1 MIYFPKGTMN
11 TQPVKKTAAVQGLSR
26 RKMLGLLGAGTVAAL
41 LGCRRARRSREPT
54 VLLASLATAHAAAIP
69 ACVVRPDQTE
79 GPYFI
84 DEKLN
89 RSDIRSDPPEG
100 SVKPGVPLRLA
111 FHVSR
116 VSGTSCSPLSG
127 AIVDIWQCDALGVYS
142 DVRDM
147 NAGFD
152 TRGKKFLRGYQTT
165 DPNGFAEFLTIYPGW
180 YEGRTV
186 HIHFKIRNDPASR
199 RAQEF
204 NSQLYF
210 DESTTDQVYK
220 LAPYNS
226 KGRRSTT
233 NDTDFIFR
241 RGGKQLIPTLT
252 KDSHGY
258 AAKFEIGLQMS

>member
-1 MIYFPKGTMN
+1 MN
-11 TQPVKKTAAVQGLSR
+11 AQLVKQTAAVQLLSR
-26 RKMLGLLGAGTVAAL
+26 RQVLTLLGTGTAAVF
-41 LGCRRARRSREPT
+41 LGCRRVKRSGNPT
-54 VLLASLATAHAAAIP
+54 TSPASLTTAHAAAIP
-69 ACVVRPDQTE
+69 SCVVRPEQTE
-79 GPYFI
+79 GPYFL

-89 RSDIRSDPPEG
+89 RSDIRSDPLDG

-111 FHVSR
+111 FHLSR
-116 VSGTSCSPLSG
+116 VTGSSCSPLSS
-127 AIVDIWQCDALGVYS
+127 AVVDIWQCDALGVYS

-152 TRGKKFLRGYQTT
+152 TRGRKFLRGYQTT
-165 DPNGFAEFLTIYPGW
+165 DANGNAEFLTIYPGW

-199 RAQEF
+199 HAQEF

-241 RGGKQLIPTLT
+241 RGGKQLIPALT
-252 KDSHGY
+252 KDVNGY
-258 AAKFEIGLQMS
+258 AAKFDIGLQMN

>member
-1 MIYFPKGTMN
+1 MN
-11 TQPVKKTAAVQGLSR
+11 KRPAKKTPAVQLLSR
-26 RKMLGLLGAGTVAAL
+26 RKVLGLLSAGTAAIFF
-41 LGCRRARRSREPT
+41 GCRRVRRSGEPT
-54 VLLASLATAHAAAIP
+54 TSLASLATADAAAIP
-69 ACVVRPDQTE
+69 SCVVRPEQTE
-79 GPYFI
+79 GPYFV

-89 RSDIRSDPPEG
+89 RSDIRSDPSDG

-116 VSGTSCSPLSG
+116 VSGNSCNPLSS
-127 AIVDIWQCDALGVYS
+127 AIVDVWQCDALGVYS

-165 DPNGFAEFLTIYPGW
+165 DANGVAEFLTIYPGW
-180 YEGRTV
+180 YPGRAV
-186 HIHFKIRNDPASR
+186 HIHFKIRSESSSR
-199 RAQEF
+199 RGLEF
-204 NSQLYF
+204 TSQLYF
-210 DESTTDQVYK
+210 DEPTTDQVYK